1 MMQENSRRPMRRRS
15 AKPDFITWLKKRSLL
30 GIGAAF
36 FASYLFASVVY
47 SSVQILE
54 LKKEEAHLR
63 EEISAQ
69 EKIARELES
78 EIKYLKTN
86 AAVEKIAREEL
97 GLVKPD
103 EIMILPKA

>member
-1 MMQENSRRPMRRRS
+1 MTQPENRRPRKKAS
-15 AKPDFITWLKKRSLL
+15 KPDLLTRVKRFSLL
-30 GIGAAF
+30 GIAGAF

-54 LKKEEAHLR
+54 LKKEEAKLHQ
-63 EEISAQ
+63 EISAQ

-103 EIMILPKA
+103 EILILPKG

>member
-1 MMQENSRRPMRRRS
+1 MSNTYKRRPEKKRS
-15 AKPDFITWLKKRSLL
+15 TSPDLVTWLKKRSLL
-30 GIGAAF
+30 GIAAAL

-54 LKKEEAHLR
+54 LKKEEANLR
-63 EEISAQ
+63 QAISAQ
-69 EKIARELES
+69 EDIARELES

-103 EIMILPKA
+103 EILILPKG